1 MALHD
6 HPAALASLLDDDVE
20 TARAVFGC
28 ASDFAVSCLE
38 RADLLD
44 LDPDRVLA
52 LVDMLRVL
60 LAPGGGELGGARFV
74 ADWARGA
81 AALALDPTA
90 PEIPTPAPETV
101 LAKQLATDEPAPAK
115 SELSLHVERTREAKA
130 AAERAAAAKMNADD
144 GRESDGGRRRGRRGK
159 EERGSGEDAS
169 RASAGEDSR
178 SVFAVEERAADAAAR
193 RRLLS
198 TLASALTDD
207 DPEGSPRTATAALG
221 LGLGLGSPPPP
232 PSLGAPAAFRS
243 WRRLRPRRR
252 VAWRRTSPR
261 TPPSPS
267 ARTPA

>member
-81 AALALDPTA
+81 KAALALDPTA

-130 AAERAAAAKMNADD
+130 AAERAAAAKMNADN
-144 GRESDGGRRRGRRGK
+144 
-159 EERGSGEDAS
+159 GSGSLTALPIIETQAGDVSAYIPTNVIS
-169 RASAGEDSR
+169 ITDGQIFLETNLFYQGIRPACRSAASA
-178 SVFAVEERAADAAAR
+178 
-193 RRLLS
+193 
-198 TLASALTDD
+198 
-207 DPEGSPRTATAALG
+207 
-221 LGLGLGSPPPP
+221 
-232 PSLGAPAAFRS
+232 
-243 WRRLRPRRR
+243 RPRRP
-252 VAWRRTSPR
+252 RR
-261 TPPSPS
+261 
-267 ARTPA
+267 